1 MSKADIAVANFDKYN
16 CAQSVAA
23 AYAEDYGLDKNQALQ
38 TAVGFG
44 GGMGRIQDVC
54 GAITGAIIVLGLAS
68 SFKEGDGRPKINEV
82 YAKVHGFINE
92 FAAQKGTIKCRDL
105 LEGCDL
111 GNEEGQKVFK
121 ERNLKETCR
130 VCVRLCCDMLDKYL
144 S

>member
-1 MSKADIAVANFDKYN
+1 MSKADTAIKNFDLYN

-23 AYAEDYGLDKNQALQ
+23 AYAEDYRLDKNQALQ

-44 GGMGRIQDVC
+44 GGMGRTQDVC
-54 GAITGAIIVLGLAS
+54 GAISGAVIVFGLAS
-68 SFKEGDGRPKINEV
+68 NFMEGDGRPKINEV
-82 YAKVHGFINE
+82 YAKVHSFINE
-92 FAAQKGTIKCRDL
+92 FTAQKGTIRCRDL

-111 GNEEGQKVFK
+111 GSEEGQKLFK

-130 VCVRLCCDMLDKYL
+130 ACVRLCCDMLDKYL